1 MTRIK
6 DFAAAGSQ
14 TSRKRRI
21 SEMQGSGGGGVEE
34 CDGQGSNAT
43 DPEELTALGLNA
55 PLEGFIFAKSPLYF
69 SVARG
74 PLNEQCTNCEGKS
87 SKEPQLGRQGVSQS
101 WLLAIRSGEAYFAA
115 SQSPLLNRI
124 FDSVFGMNPTIDGEI
139 W

>member
-34 CDGQGSNAT
+34 CDGQGSNST

-55 PLEGFIFAKSPLYF
+55 PPGRLHSCQVA
-69 SVARG
+69 SVF
-74 PLNEQCTNCEGKS
+74 
-87 SKEPQLGRQGVSQS
+87 LGRA
-101 WLLAIRSGEAYFAA
+101 WPIE
-115 SQSPLLNRI
+115 
-124 FDSVFGMNPTIDGEI
+124 
-139 W
+139 